1 MPNKY
6 YLTKER
12 LDELTEEL
20 GVLKNTKRLE
30 IAEKLKQAKDYG
42 DLSENSEY
50 TQAREEQAV
59 VETRI
64 FQLEDLLKK
73 AVIIKKSDGTG
84 EVEVGSTVTANKG
97 DKIVSYT
104 IVGAYEA
111 KPEEG
116 RISDQSPLGR
126 AFLGHRV
133 GDSVSINAPA
143 GQITYNI
150 TKIE

>member
-84 EVEVGSTVTANKG
+84 EVEVGSMVTANKG